1 MSGARVRPARRE
13 DVPRVWAMLRGLAEY
28 ERLEH
33 EVGGSAERLADHL
46 FAAPP
51 LAGCLV
57 AEADGALVGYAI
69 FYPTYSSFST
79 APMMWLEDLYVVP
92 ERRGRGDGKLLLG
105 AVARLALERG
115 CRRLGWVV
123 LDWNQPS
130 IRFYE
135 SVGAARTGQ
144 GWLQY
149 GLDERG
155 LAALAALAAT
165 SRTT

>member
-1 MSGARVRPARRE
+1 MSGLRVRPARRDE
-13 DVPRVWAMLRGLAEY
+13 VPRVWEMLQGLATY

-33 EVGGSAERLADHL
+33 EVHGTAERLAEHL
-46 FAAPP
+46 FAERP

-69 FYPTYSSFST
+69 YYPTYSSFST
-79 APMMWLEDLYVVP
+79 EPMMWLEDLYVVP
-92 ERRGRGDGKLLLG
+92 ERRGRGDGKALLA

-115 CRRLGWVV
+115 CRRLGWAV
-123 LDWNQPS
+123 LDWNEPS

-135 SVGAARTGQ
+135 GAGAVRTGR

-149 GLDERG
+149 GLDARG
-155 LAALAALAAT
+155 LAALVSP
-165 SRTT
+165 SRST